1 MARAGG
7 WIALMVGLGALA
19 LSVWWLVRPAAES
32 APAPRPPFVLP
43 VTLCTLER
51 GELRPRAA
59 LTGTVRAARRAELA
73 FEVDGTLRE
82 LAAEE
87 AQAVEQGARLARLD
101 DRDEELALAAAE
113 AALALAQREQE
124 LLVAGEREEEKR
136 RLEAVL
142 AAARA
147 EEELARSEVGRGEKL
162 LESRVISE
170 SEQDRRTSELS
181 VAEKRRVAAEEQHA
195 RALAGTRQEDLAIAA
210 ARVDEARASV
220 ETARHALEKTRL
232 LAPWSGRVVRRH
244 VSSGAFVSSGDPVY
258 ELVDLDHLEVH
269 VDVPGHLA
277 ERLGSATRA
286 SVRVPGADARL
297 ETELDALVPAADE
310 AARSFRAILR
320 LAPEDNRL
328 GLLKPG
334 MFLDVELLLEP
345 VPDALLAPSDA
356 VLAGERGPY
365 VVRAAAGSGG
375 SAERPALV
383 AELVPVRVLARDGG
397 RAAIEGLA
405 SALAPGDRLV
415 LTGADNAFPGAALAA
430 RDPAGDAPAAAGPR

>member
-1 MARAGG
+1 MGRAGG
-7 WIALMVGLGALA
+7 WIAMTVGLGALGLA
-19 LSVWWLVRPAAES
+19 VWWLVRPAAETA
-32 APAPRPPFVLP
+32 APPPPPFVLP

-87 AQAVEQGARLARLD
+87 AQPVERGACLARLD

-124 LLVAGEREEEKR
+124 LLQAGEREEEKR

-147 EEELARSEVGRGEKL
+147 EEELARSEVERGEKL

-170 SEQDRRTSELS
+170 SEQDRRVAEQQ

-195 RALAGTRQEDLAIAA
+195 RALAGTRLEDLAIAS

-220 ETARHALEKTRL
+220 ATARHELEKTRL

-258 ELVDLDHLEVH
+258 ELVDLDHLEIH
-269 VDVPGHLA
+269 VDVPGRLA
-277 ERLGSATRA
+277 ERLGSTTTA
-286 SVRVPGADARL
+286 SVRVPGADEVL

-320 LAPEDNRL
+320 LSPEDNRL

-356 VLAGERGPY
+356 VLSSERGPY
-365 VVRAAAGSGG
+365 VVRAAPQSGANG
-375 SAERPALV
+375 AKPALV
-383 AELVPVRVLARDGG
+383 AELVPVRVLAQDAG
-397 RAAIEGLA
+397 RSAIEGTA
-405 SALAPGDRLV
+405 AALAPGDALV
-415 LTGADNAFPGAALAA
+415 LIGADNAFPGATLAPKEPSPEGSGSGRA
-430 RDPAGDAPAAAGPR
+430 R